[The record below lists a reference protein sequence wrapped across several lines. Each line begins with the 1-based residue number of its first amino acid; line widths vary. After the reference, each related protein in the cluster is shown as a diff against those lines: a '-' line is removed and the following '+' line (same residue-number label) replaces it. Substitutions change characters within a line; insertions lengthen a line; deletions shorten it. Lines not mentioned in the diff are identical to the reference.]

1 MPHSK
6 ETKPGS
12 SGQEPSPSTSKNTR
26 VGCESFLE
34 SNSPDIFALCE
45 IKLENSID
53 ASNFSVKGWIR
64 LFYSCAWSCSFY
76 GKGISF

>member
-26 VGCESFLE
+26 VVLLGQLSGH
-34 SNSPDIFALCE
+34 I
-45 IKLENSID
+45 IKST
-53 ASNFSVKGWIR
+53 KTR
-64 LFYSCAWSCSFY
+64 
-76 GKGISF
+76 